1 MRHFFLRSPQSLISS
16 IALWTSFIHFLSS
29 DFCYT
34 QNSEGTTLESS
45 DVSLG
50 NQDEPKYTINFNHV
64 PVVEVIRFV
73 SKITKSNFVFE
84 ENDLQFSV
92 TIVSEEPISV
102 QNVMSALIQVL
113 RVHDLRLLEQEG
125 NLLITKSTT
134 VNQVSTLILP
144 ESPQSIHT
152 QAPIVTRVFRVKN
165 ASPDSVASI
174 IRPMVSSSSLIEVS
188 GETRQIIVTD
198 ILTNIDKIASL
209 LVSLDTPNTRLEIE
223 SYSVKNIAPSEIVTL
238 TQQLLSAFME
248 GNPLILVPQPERN
261 IVFIVSTPYLIER
274 ALTVMEDLDV
284 PPQNVVVGETM
295 EDLHVYKILNK
306 APDEL
311 LKNLQNISIQIEEY
325 SSDKSSLLLQA
336 LKSVKYI
343 PDTGSLT
350 FIANAT
356 IWTKVQEVLAGIDVP
371 SGISGKGSFWI
382 YQVKNIPI
390 EHLQAS
396 LRQITLN
403 VQNYDLSSTVEN
415 MKVIPES
422 NSIVFN
428 GPQNILDKL
437 QQILPTLDVSPQKT
451 QTYFLFTVKNGT
463 ESGIRSALEKLTE
476 NISDTELKATID
488 SMKWIE
494 ESHSFIFN
502 GPPEAIMQLQAILPV
517 LDVAPANA
525 GLQSY
530 LYQVQNATKT
540 QILGALKN
548 MAEGLDDKD
557 LAASMLGAKW
567 IEENHSLLFNGSS
580 ATLTKLQTILPS
592 LDFETTTSA
601 KTHFIVYSPLHQ
613 KGEVLYEDL
622 KKLYSDLKASG
633 LENSDFLNAL
643 NTVKWTP
650 STNSLVFTGDPASVD
665 RIRTILADL
674 DKDTETAQQVFLYS
688 PQYISPTDLKDS
700 LERLAKNL
708 NQTDPANVSL
718 IHAIQAAQWI
728 PESNSYLFKSDPATL
743 DHLKQVIATLD
754 NPNSTNASG
763 AQNFYLYKLQNAPG
777 NIVIQNLK
785 NLSDNI
791 SSDDPRNAAMIKAIK
806 GLKWVKENNSILI
819 TGSPQTIEL
828 VKGFIG
834 EFDIT
839 PENGGASAKTE
850 FFIYKPTT
858 QSPEQIQTA
867 LSEFATDLEKSNLN
881 DQDFLHTLKSARLV
895 PASKSLVFTGTTES
909 LAKLKAFLNTLDAT
923 GHPIPIQTIGTTTF
937 LIYKIQN
944 SSPTE
949 LMNALQT
956 FSKQLSKADVNDK
969 ALAACLD
976 SVKWI
981 KETNS
986 LLFTGTEDTLR
997 KVEKLIEKFDVT
1009 SLASTSRAATSAF
1022 FVYNPRYQSGT
1033 ELIHILD
1040 EFKQN
1045 LEHTGVSDP
1054 GLFDS
1059 ITHLKFIEKTNSL
1072 IISGDQDSIEKIK
1085 ALLEKFDIPG
1095 QDTNQ
1100 APLIS
1105 SIDETNFLI
1114 YKLQY
1119 HKGLEIQAAL
1129 KKVAMSLSK
1138 TEKATSKILVE
1149 CIDSLQWIEVTNSLL
1164 GTGDATILEKVKGL
1178 IHNLD
1183 VPLKQVFI
1191 EVLVIETTLANSQ
1204 TLGLQWGSQLQ
1215 YMNKTIGAMGNF
1227 PGSTN
1232 NANLLQSPLTLTT
1245 AGNPP
1250 AQGGTSTTS
1259 VPFTQG
1265 FDLGMIG
1272 DIIFHKGKSF
1282 VSLGSLLTAL
1292 QIDSD
1297 STIVMNPKI
1306 MTQDGHTS
1314 NTFVGL
1320 NIPFVGSYVSNT
1332 SANTTQ
1338 TSNIE
1343 YRDVGFNLV
1352 VTPTLGTNDIITLD
1366 INLDSS
1372 QVISTNFSVGNT
1384 NVSGIETSHATM
1396 TTRIHVPDRHFLI
1409 LSGMLQDTKA
1419 HAKQGVP
1426 CLGGLPMVG
1435 ALFAQNTISD
1445 NKTNVIIFMKPYIIH
1460 SMDEFDHIT
1469 EQEETLY
1476 KNDVVLPDV
1485 KETIDAGYEMLKN
1498 IE

>member
-16 IALWTSFIHFLSS
+16 IALWTSFIQFLSS

-34 QNSEGTTLESS
+34 QNSEVTTLESS
-45 DVSLG
+45 DAPLG

-84 ENDLQFSV
+84 ENDLGFSV

-113 RVHDLRLLEQEG
+113 RVHDLRLLEQDG

-144 ESPQSIHT
+144 NSPQSLHT

-165 ASPDSVASI
+165 ANPDSVASI
-174 IRPMVSSSSLIEVS
+174 IRPMVSGSSLIEVS
-188 GETRQIIVTD
+188 AETRQIIVTD

-209 LVSLDTPNTRLEIE
+209 LISLDTPNTRLEIE
-223 SYSVKNIAPSEIVTL
+223 SYSVKNITPAEVVTL
-238 TQQLLSAFME
+238 TQQLLSPFME

-261 IVFIVSTPYLIER
+261 IIFIVSTPYLIER

-284 PPQNVVVGETM
+284 PPQNMLAGETK
-295 EDLHVYKILNK
+295 EELHVYRILNTTS
-306 APDEL
+306 DDIL
-311 LKNLQNISIQIEEY
+311 NNLQNISTQIEEHA
-325 SSDKSSLLLQA
+325 SDKSSFLLKA

-356 IWTKVQEVLAGIDVP
+356 TWAKVQEILTGIDVP
-371 SGISGKGSFWI
+371 SGISEKSSFWI
-382 YQVKNIPI
+382 YQVQNVPL
-390 EHLQAS
+390 EQFEAS
-396 LRQITLN
+396 LRQLTQN
-403 VQNYDLSSTVEN
+403 VQNYDLSASIQN
-415 MKVIPES
+415 MKVMKDS

-428 GPQNILDKL
+428 GSQDVLDKL
-437 QQILPTLDVSPQKT
+437 QQIVPTLDASSQKA
-451 QTYFLFTVKNGT
+451 QTYFLFKVEHGS
-463 ESGIRSALEKLTE
+463 ESTIRSALMKLAE
-476 NISDTELKATID
+476 NISNPGLKQTIEN
-488 SMKWIE
+488 MKWIE
-494 ESHSFIFN
+494 ESHSFVFN
-502 GPPEAIMQLQAILPV
+502 GPPEAITELQSILPV
-517 LDVAPANA
+517 LDVAPSNA
-525 GLQSY
+525 GQRSY
-530 LYQVQNATKT
+530 IYQIQNATKT
-540 QILGALKN
+540 EIIGALKK
-548 MAEGLDDKD
+548 MADGLEDKD
-557 LAASMLGAKW
+557 LATAMQNVKW
-567 IEENHSLLFNGSS
+567 IEENNSLLFNGSPS
-580 ATLTKLQTILPS
+580 TLAKLQAILPT
-592 LDFETTTSA
+592 LDFQTNAAA

-613 KGEVLYEDL
+613 KGEILYKDL
-622 KKLYSDLKASG
+622 KKLHSDLQESG

-643 NTVKWTP
+643 NSVKWTP
-650 STNSLVFTGDPASVD
+650 STNSLVFTGDPASVN
-665 RIRTILADL
+665 RIQTILADL

-688 PQYISPTDLKDS
+688 PQNVSPNDLKDS
-700 LERLAKNL
+700 LDRLAKGSD
-708 NQTDPANVSL
+708 QTDPANLSL
-718 IHAIQAAQWI
+718 IKTIQTAQWI
-728 PESNSYLFKSDPATL
+728 PESNSYLFKSDQATL
-743 DHLKQVIATLD
+743 DHLKQIIATID
-754 NPNSTNASG
+754 NPNSTNAST

-777 NIVIQNLK
+777 NLVIQNLK
-785 NLSDNI
+785 NLADNI
-791 SSDDPRNAAMIKAIK
+791 SSDDLRNAAMIKGIR

-819 TGSPQTIEL
+819 TASPQTIE
-828 VKGFIG
+828 VIKGFIS
-834 EFDIT
+834 EFDIA
-839 PENGGASAKTE
+839 PENGGSSGKTE

-858 QSPEQIQTA
+858 QSPEQIQTS
-867 LSEFATDLEKSNLN
+867 LSEFATDLEKSGLN
-881 DQDFLHTLKSARLV
+881 DPDFLHTLKSARLV
-895 PASKSLVFTGTTES
+895 PASKSLVFTGTNDS

-923 GHPIPIQTIGTTTF
+923 GNPIPIQTVGTTTF

-944 SSPTE
+944 SSATE

-956 FSKQLSKADVNDK
+956 FSKQLSKADVQDK
-969 ALAACLD
+969 TLAACLD

-1009 SLASTSRAATSAF
+1009 SLASTSRAATSTF
-1022 FVYNPRYQSGT
+1022 FVYNPKYQSGT
-1033 ELIHILD
+1033 ELIHIFD

-1072 IISGDQDSIEKIK
+1072 IISGDRDSIEKIK

-1095 QDTNQ
+1095 QESNQ

-1105 SIDETNFLI
+1105 TIDETNFLI

-1129 KKVAMSLSK
+1129 KKVAASLSK

-1164 GTGDATILEKVKGL
+1164 GTGEAAILEKVKGL

-1191 EVLVIETTLANSQ
+1191 EVLVIETTLSNSQ

-1227 PGSTN
+1227 PGTPN
-1232 NANLLQSPLTLTT
+1232 NILQSPLTLTT
-1245 AGNPP
+1245 ADNSP

-1282 VSLGSLLTAL
+1282 LSLGSLLTAL

-1314 NTFVGL
+1314 NTFVGS
-1320 NIPFVGSYVSNT
+1320 NIPFVGSYVSNQ
-1332 SANTTQ
+1332 SQTTTT

-1366 INLDSS
+1366 INLESS
-1372 QVISTNFSVGNT
+1372 QVLSTNFSVGNT
-1384 NVSGIETSHATM
+1384 NVSGIETSRATM

-1419 HAKQGVP
+1419 HGKQGVP
-1426 CLGGLPMVG
+1426 CLGGLPMIG
-1435 ALFAQNTISD
+1435 ALFAQNTVSD
-1445 NKTNVIIFMKPYIIH
+1445 SKSNVIIFMKPYIIH
-1460 SMDEFDHIT
+1460 SMDEFDRIT
-1469 EQEETLY
+1469 AQEETLY

-1485 KETIDAGYEMLKN
+1485 KETIDSGYEMIKN